1 MNQIKESMT
10 QPSTL
15 RERAEKMSEE
25 TVARIQAMIDSGE
38 QGFVPSLDEM
48 KVLKELVGLGRIHLP
63 SEAVKPEWSSSP
75 WVSNSMGNT
84 IGEF

>member
-1 MNQIKESMT
+1 MNQLKESLT
-10 QPSTL
+10 QPGTP

-25 TVARIQAMIDSGE
+25 AVASIQAMIDSGE
-38 QGFVPSLDEM
+38 QGEVPTLDEQM
-48 KVLKELVGLGRIHLP
+48 VVKELVALGRIQLP

-84 IGEF
+84 LGEF